1 MELKILKIKN
11 LQISKDSAFVEKYKA
26 LGYWDENL
34 NNGEGGLNEKGQAAF
49 LAMNISKKNPLE
61 IEKKGT
67 ASMGTTV
74 YGYKIDSLADGM
86 NFHSIIMPQLKELQK
101 SDIYKESGPEQKNKL
116 INQIFEESGILKKV
130 EPTFVDGQIYVDGS
144 GNQAKYENGKFIPIN
159 PQQ

>member
-1 MELKILKIKN
+1 
-11 LQISKDSAFVEKYKA
+11 
-26 LGYWDENL
+26 
-34 NNGEGGLNEKGQAAF
+34 
-49 LAMNISKKNPLE
+49 
-61 IEKKGT
+61 
-67 ASMGTTV
+67 
-74 YGYKIDSLADGM
+74 M

-101 SDIYKESGPEQKNKL
+101 SDIYKESGTEQKNKL